1 MDALIQEVL
10 ITIVIFGAFFGIGY
24 VFLVT
29 RHRERMTML
38 ERGVDASVF
47 APPRQSFSLTLKF
60 GMLFVG
66 IALGVLAGYGLHQ
79 SYGLAEEVAFV
90 SMVFLLGG
98 LALIAN
104 FLIERK
110 LNQSPKD

>member
-1 MDALIQEVL
+1 MDALIQEVI
-10 ITIVIFGAFFGIGY
+10 ITIVAFAALFGIAY

-29 RHRERMTML
+29 RHRERMAML

-60 GMLFVG
+60 GMLFLG
-66 IALGVLAGYGLHQ
+66 IGLGILAGHELHRH
-79 SYGLAEEVAFV
+79 YGLAEEVAFL

-98 LALIAN
+98 LALMAN

-110 LNQSPKD
+110 LKG

>member
-1 MDALIQEVL
+1 MDALVQEVIL
-10 ITIVIFGAFFGIGY
+10 SIVAFAALFGIAY
-24 VFLVT
+24 VFLMT

-47 APPRQSFSLTLKF
+47 ATPKQSFSLTLKF

-66 IALGVLAGYGLHQ
+66 IALGILAGHELHRH
-79 SYGLAEEVAFV
+79 YGLAEEVAFG

-98 LALIAN
+98 LALIVN

-110 LNQSPKD
+110 VKG

>member
-1 MDALIQEVL
+1 MDTLIQEVI
-10 ITIVIFGAFFGIGY
+10 ITIVIFGALFGIVY

-38 ERGVDASVF
+38 ERGLDASVF
-47 APPRQSFSLTLKF
+47 APPKQSFSLTLKF

-66 IALGVLAGYGLHQ
+66 IALGILAGYGLHQ
-79 SYGLAEEVAFV
+79 HYGMTEEWAFL
-90 SMVFLLGG
+90 SMMFLLGG

-104 FLIERK
+104 FLVERK
-110 LNQSPKD
+110 LKG

>member
-1 MDALIQEVL
+1 MDALIQEV
-10 ITIVIFGAFFGIGY
+10 IISIVIFGALFGIVY

-38 ERGVDASVF
+38 EKGLDASVF

-66 IALGVLAGYGLHQ
+66 IALGILAGYVLHQ
-79 SYGLAEEVAFV
+79 HYGMTEAWAFL

-110 LNQSPKD
+110 LKG

>member
-1 MDALIQEVL
+1 MDALIQEVI
-10 ITIVIFGAFFGIGY
+10 ITIVAFAALFGIAY
-24 VFLVT
+24 VFLMT

-38 ERGVDASVF
+38 ERGVEASVF
-47 APPRQSFSLTLKF
+47 APPRKSYSLTLKI
-60 GMLFVG
+60 GMLSVG
-66 IALGVLAGYGLHQ
+66 IALGILAGNLLHGHYGM
-79 SYGLAEEVAFV
+79 GEEWAIL

-110 LNQSPKD
+110 LKD

>member
-10 ITIVIFGAFFGIGY
+10 ITIVIFGALFGIAY

-29 RHRERMTML
+29 RHRERMAML

-47 APPRQSFSLTLKF
+47 APPRQPYSLTLKF

-66 IALGVLAGYGLHQ
+66 IALGILAGYGLHQ
-79 SYGLAEEVAFV
+79 SYGLAEEVAFGA
-90 SMVFLLGG
+90 MVFLLGG
-98 LALIAN
+98 LSLIAN

-110 LNQSPKD
+110 AKG